1 MKKQKKIILIALA
14 VLIAV
19 GTITAVSLQ
28 KPNLPSEDSS
38 VSGDTDEH
46 DEECEDECCSEDEET
61 PEPSTEPTLEP
72 STSPTIEP
80 TTSPTVE
87 PSDEPVENENTQTTT
102 PSTTTTPTETTT
114 PSATST
120 PTPTVTPSI
129 TVTPND
135 TETDVVLPQSAEEE
149 ALMIFESRVAKGCS
163 VCGSK
168 TCSTFN
174 YDDLTVDSSR
184 CEQYSDATNPALY
197 CQICG
202 KVNGNGTNGTC
213 CTPMWDTVCYYCGED
228 IIAGQCHTC
237 K

>member
-14 VLIAV
+14 VLLTV
-19 GTITAVSLQ
+19 GTFTAIYVQ
-28 KPNLPSEDSS
+28 KPNLPSENSS
-38 VSGDTDEH
+38 VSGDNSEH
-46 DEECEDECCSEDEET
+46 DEDCDDEIV
-61 PEPSTEPTLEP
+61 EPT
-72 STSPTIEP
+72 TSPTIEP
-80 TTSPTVE
+80 TLESTPE
-87 PSDEPVENENTQTTT
+87 PSDEPVEDEETQTPTTT
-102 PSTTTTPTETTT
+102 PSATTKPTETTT

-129 TVTPND
+129 TVTPDD

-174 YDDLTVDSSR
+174 YSDLTVDSSR

-237 K
+237 N